1 MAKFECVIAP
11 DGGFPSFF
19 FSSAYGALHQSNIS
33 LFLPF
38 RFFHSLFFFDSFS
51 ARALFLER
59 IPGKLRASAGTSRIV
74 NARGRSVVHAPS
86 HCARAKNRAT
96 MWKPSCPRRIQKR
109 IRGPATAI
117 VRAINYTDYARTLLE
132 NNNLKKER
140 WIIFLDLSIN
150 RLDYPVLKNTWNIKF
165 EIFDYSRELKL

>member
-19 FSSAYGALHQSNIS
+19 FLLRTAHFINQIS
-33 LFLPF
+33 LF
-38 RFFHSLFFFDSFS
+38 FFLFVSSSLFFFDSFS

-132 NNNLKKER
+132 NHNLKKER

-150 RLDYPVLKNTWNIKF
+150 RLDYPVV
-165 EIFDYSRELKL
+165 